1 MGDSTGLFDM
11 GSVDAALVST
21 ALALVSASLAIAV
34 YAGIRRW
41 SERRRRQRT
50 ARTAQLGERRAAY
63 LLGRAGYRIVEE
75 QPQARWV
82 IARDGIPLAVKLSAD
97 YLVERRGKT
106 WVAEVKTGQ
115 LVANLRHGPTR
126 RQLLEYQL
134 AFDCEGVLLV
144 DVELSKVVHVGFP
157 GVALSD
163 APRRFGLR
171 ALAAAAMLGASLS
184 LVVVHI
190 GAW

>member
-1 MGDSTGLFDM
+1 MANSVWVFSAGL
-11 GSVDAALVST
+11 
-21 ALALVSASLAIAV
+21 ALASSLLAVAV
-34 YAGIRRW
+34 YVGLRRW
-41 SERRRRQRT
+41 FERRRRQRT

-97 YLVERRGKT
+97 YLVEGRGHT
-106 WVAEVKTGQ
+106 WIAEVKTGQ

-134 AFDCEGVLLV
+134 AFSCDGVLLV

-157 GVALSD
+157 GLALPE

-171 ALAAAAMLGASLS
+171 ALAAAALFGASFS
-184 LVVVHI
+184 LI
-190 GAW
+190 AGQLAAG